1 MIQFIIINQQLNYY
15 LRQNIIS
22 IIELLPIKKFTI
34 AGYREDCV
42 YESLRITAGEMRDIE
57 RGRQSK
63 DPKSHNPKDYETN
76 YDAYIRIRKQRE
88 AQET

>member
-1 MIQFIIINQQLNYY
+1 MCFKEIFC
-15 LRQNIIS
+15 R
-22 IIELLPIKKFTI
+22 KRFTV
-34 AGYREDCV
+34 AGHNEDGV
-42 YESLRITAGEMRDIE
+42 YESLRITPGEMRYIE